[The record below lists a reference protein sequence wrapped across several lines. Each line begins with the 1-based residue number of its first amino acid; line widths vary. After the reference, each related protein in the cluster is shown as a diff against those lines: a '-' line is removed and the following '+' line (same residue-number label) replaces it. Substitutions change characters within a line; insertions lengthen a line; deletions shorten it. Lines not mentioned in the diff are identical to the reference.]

1 MFSQVKQFFFHE
13 DKEVRDNRWIFSSML
28 IGSVISLIAALV
40 LSVDSYLIA
49 KNPNIS
55 LSCNINSIIS
65 CGTIAKTTYN
75 SLLGFPN
82 SFLGLMFEPVVM
94 TVAIAGLVGIKFP
107 RLFMLAA
114 QTIYTLA
121 FIFAYY
127 LFFIGLFA
135 IGAVCP
141 WCFLVTLSTT
151 FVFFSI
157 TRFNIREGNLYLPEK
172 VSVWAKGFIEKDF
185 DKLILA
191 TLVFADCA
199 ILVLK
204 YGNALFGY

>member
-1 MFSQVKQFFFHE
+1 MFSQVKSFFFHE

-28 IGSVISLIAALV
+28 IGSAASLIAALV
-40 LSVDSYLIA
+40 LSVDAFLIA
-49 KNPNIS
+49 KNPNVS

-75 SLLGFPN
+75 ALFGFPN

-94 TVAIAGLVGIKFP
+94 TVAVAGLVGIKFP
-107 RLFMLAA
+107 RPFMFAA
-114 QTIYTLA
+114 QIIYTLA

-127 LFFIGLFA
+127 LFFIGLFV

-141 WCFLVTLSTT
+141 WCLLVTLSTT

-157 TRFNIREGNLYLPEK
+157 SRFNIREGNLYLPERI
-172 VSVWAKGFIEKDF
+172 SGSLRRFIEKDF
-185 DKLILA
+185 DKLLLA
-191 TLVFADCA
+191 TMVFAVFA
-199 ILVLK
+199 VLITK
-204 YGNALFGY
+204 YGSALFS